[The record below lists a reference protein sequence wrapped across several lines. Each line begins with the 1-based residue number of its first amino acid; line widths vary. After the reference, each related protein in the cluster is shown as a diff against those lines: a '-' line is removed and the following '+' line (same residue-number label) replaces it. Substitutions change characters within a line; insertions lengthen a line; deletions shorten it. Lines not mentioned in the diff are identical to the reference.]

1 MKQRIFCWITVVAG
15 AYAVKG
21 LLLPIVAAIML
32 AGGQESV
39 TMMSYALGG
48 IFLVSGLPVIASA
61 ITDGDMPKLGKC
73 AMAII
78 LGIIFMIG

>member
-1 MKQRIFCWITVVAG
+1 MKQKIICWIAVVAG

-21 LLLPIVAAIML
+21 LLLPIVAAML

-48 IFLVSGLPVIASA
+48 IFLVSWLPVIASA